1 MVMGE
6 LSLDTQLLVIGSGP
20 GGYAAAFRAAD
31 LGLEVTMVDTDDRP
45 GGECLFRGCIP
56 SKTLLYLAELIHDA
70 KRAAPMGLT
79 FGEPKIDL
87 DAMRQWKEKV
97 MDRLADG
104 LVTLSQKRGVERIRG
119 KAVFEGA
126 NSVILRDSDV
136 RHIRFRHAIVATG
149 SSPIVFP
156 GTAFNKG
163 GRIINSAGALELNDI
178 PETLLVIGGGY
189 VGLELGS
196 VYASLGSRVTLVE
209 QSDRLMTGV
218 DQDLVK
224 PLQNRLKTLFK
235 SIHLNVTIKSLT
247 EDDQK
252 VKVAFDGNHAPPDQS
267 FDRVLIAIGRKPNTL
282 DLGLENTGVKLA
294 DRDFIRVD
302 NRQCTHDPSIYAVGD
317 VVGGFMLA
325 HKAQYEGKIAAEV
338 IAGKPS
344 TFDARAIPA
353 VVFTDPQVAW
363 CGLTEESAKKENR
376 IVKIHRFPWKYSGR
390 AITMD
395 AAEGMTKMI
404 VDAESERILGL
415 GIVGRDTEGLIAE
428 GALAIEM
435 GALAQDIAL
444 TIHAHP
450 TLSETE
456 METAEIFLG
465 SATHIISP
473 NKK

>member
-6 LSLDTQLLVIGSGP
+6 LSLDTQLLVIGAGP
-20 GGYAAAFRAAD
+20 GGYAAAFRASD
-31 LGLEVTMVDTDDRP
+31 LGLEVTMVDIGDRP

-87 DAMRQWKEKV
+87 EAIRQWKQKV
-97 MDRLADG
+97 VDRLADG
-104 LVTLSQKRGVERIRG
+104 LVTLSQKRGIERIRG
-119 KAVFEGA
+119 KAVFEGS

-136 RHIRFRHAIVATG
+136 RRIRFRHAILATG
-149 SSPIVFP
+149 SSPIAFP
-156 GTAFNKG
+156 GTEFKKG
-163 GRIINSAGALELNDI
+163 GRIISSAGALELNDI

-196 VYASLGSRVTLVE
+196 VYASLGSRVTMVE

-224 PLQNRLKTLFK
+224 PLQNRLNTLFK
-235 SIHLNVTIKSLT
+235 AIHLDVTVKSIK
-247 EDDQK
+247 EDDK
-252 VKVAFDGNHAPPDQS
+252 RVEVAFDSKQAPPDQS
-267 FDRVLIAIGRKPNTL
+267 FDRVLIAIGRNPNAK
-282 DLGLENTGVKLA
+282 DLGLEKTGVKSD
-294 DRDFIRVD
+294 DRGFIRVD

-325 HKAQYEGKIAAEV
+325 HKAQHEGKVAAEV

-344 TFDARAIPA
+344 KFDARAIPA

-363 CGLTEESAKKENR
+363 CGMTEESAKKENKA
-376 IVKIHRFPWKYSGR
+376 VKIQRFPWKYSGR

-395 AAEGMTKMI
+395 ASEGLTKMI
-404 VDAESERILGL
+404 VDAETERVLGL

-428 GALAIEM
+428 GVLAIEM

-465 SATHIISP
+465 SATHIIST

>member
-6 LSLDTQLLVIGSGP
+6 LSLDTQLLVIGAGP
-20 GGYAAAFRAAD
+20 GGYAAAFRASD
-31 LGLEVTMVDTDDRP
+31 LGLEVTMVDIGDRP

-87 DAMRQWKEKV
+87 EAIRQWKQKV
-97 MDRLADG
+97 VDRLADG
-104 LVTLSQKRGVERIRG
+104 LVTLSQKRGIERIRG
-119 KAVFEGA
+119 KAVFEGS

-136 RHIRFRHAIVATG
+136 RRIRFRHAILATG
-149 SSPIVFP
+149 SSPIAFP
-156 GTAFNKG
+156 GTEFKKG
-163 GRIINSAGALELNDI
+163 GRIISSAGALELNDI

-224 PLQNRLKTLFK
+224 PLQNRLKTLFE
-235 SIHLNVTIKSLT
+235 SVQLNVTVKSIT
-247 EDDQK
+247 ENDKK
-252 VKVAFDGNHAPPDQS
+252 VEVVFDGRQAPSNQS
-267 FDRVLIAIGRKPNTL
+267 FDRVLIAIGRNPNTK
-282 DLGLENTGVKLA
+282 DLGLEKTGVKLD
-294 DRDFIRVD
+294 DRGFIRVD

-325 HKAQYEGKIAAEV
+325 HKAQHEGKVAAEV
-338 IAGKPS
+338 IVGKPS

-363 CGLTEESAKKENR
+363 CGMTEESAKKENKA
-376 IVKIHRFPWKYSGR
+376 VKIQRFPWKYSGR

-395 AAEGMTKMI
+395 ASEGLTKMI
-404 VDAESERILGL
+404 VDAETERVLGL

-428 GALAIEM
+428 GVLAIEM

-465 SATHIISP
+465 SATHIIST

>member
-20 GGYAAAFRAAD
+20 GGYAAAFRGAD
-31 LGLEVTMVDTDDRP
+31 LGLEVTMVDTGDRP

-87 DAMRQWKEKV
+87 NAMRQWKQKV

-104 LVTLSQKRGVERIRG
+104 LVMLSQKRGVERIRG
-119 KAVFEGA
+119 KAVFE
-126 NSVILRDSDV
+126 NSNTVILRDSDV
-136 RHIRFRHAIVATG
+136 RRIRFRHAIVATG

-156 GTAFNKG
+156 GTEFNKG
-163 GRIINSAGALELNDI
+163 GRIISSAGALELNDI

-209 QSDRLMTGV
+209 QGDRLMTGV

-224 PLQNRLKTLFK
+224 PLQNRLNTLFK
-235 SIHLNVTIKSLT
+235 SIHLNVTVKSLI
-247 EDDQK
+247 EDDEK
-252 VKVAFDGNHAPPDQS
+252 VTVVFDDKHAFPDQT
-267 FDRVLIAIGRKPNTL
+267 FDRVLIAIGRKPNTT
-282 DLGLENTGVKLA
+282 DLGLKNTGVKLD

-302 NRQCTHDPSIYAVGD
+302 NRQCTHDPSIFAVGD

-325 HKAQYEGKIAAEV
+325 HKAQYEGKVAAEV
-338 IAGKPS
+338 ISGKPS
-344 TFDARAIPA
+344 TFNARAIPA

-363 CGLTEESAKKENR
+363 CGVTEESAKNENR
-376 IVKIHRFPWKYSGR
+376 PVKIQRFPWKYSGR

-395 AAEGMTKMI
+395 APEGLTKMI
-404 VDAESERILGL
+404 VDANTERILGL

-428 GALAIEM
+428 GVLAIEM

-465 SATHIISP
+465 SATHIISA

>member
-6 LSLDTQLLVIGSGP
+6 LSLDTQLLVIGAGP

-87 DAMRQWKEKV
+87 EAIRQWKQKV

-119 KAVFEGA
+119 KAVFEGTNA
-126 NSVILRDSDV
+126 VILRDSDV
-136 RHIRFRHAIVATG
+136 RRIRFQHAIVATG
-149 SSPIVFP
+149 SSPIALP
-156 GTAFNKG
+156 GTEFNKG
-163 GRIINSAGALELNDI
+163 GRIISSAGALELTDI

-196 VYASLGSRVTLVE
+196 VYASIGSRVTLVE
-209 QSDRLMTGV
+209 QGDRLMTGV

-224 PLQNRLKTLFK
+224 PLHNRLKTLFE
-235 SIHLNVTIKSLT
+235 SIHLNVTVKSLT
-247 EDDQK
+247 EDDNK
-252 VKVAFDGNHAPPDQS
+252 VTVVFDDKQAHPDQS
-267 FDRVLIAIGRKPNTL
+267 FDRVLIAIGRNPNTQ
-282 DLGLENTGVKLA
+282 DLGLEKTGVKL
-294 DRDFIRVD
+294 DNHGFIRVD

-325 HKAQYEGKIAAEV
+325 HKAQHEGKVAAEV
-338 IAGKPS
+338 ISGKPT
-344 TFDARAIPA
+344 TFDVRAIPA

-363 CGLTEESAKKENR
+363 CGLTEESAKKENKA
-376 IVKIHRFPWKYSGR
+376 VKIQRFPWKYSGR
-390 AITMD
+390 AITMN
-395 AAEGMTKMI
+395 ASEGLTKMI
-404 VDAESERILGL
+404 VDTETERVLGL

-428 GALAIEM
+428 GVLAIEM

-444 TIHAHP
+444 TMHAHP

-465 SATHIISP
+465 SATHMIST

>member
-6 LSLDTQLLVIGSGP
+6 LSLDTQLLVIGAGP

-31 LGLEVTMVDTDDRP
+31 LGIEVTMLDTDERP

-70 KRAAPMGLT
+70 KRAASMGVN
-79 FGEPKIDL
+79 FGEPTIDL
-87 DAMRQWKEKV
+87 EAIRSWKQNV

-104 LVTLSQKRGVERIRG
+104 LVTLSQKRSVERIKG
-119 KAVFEGA
+119 KAAFESS
-126 NSVILRDSDV
+126 NTVIVRDSDV
-136 RHIRFRHAIVATG
+136 RRIRFRHAIIATG
-149 SSPIVFP
+149 STPVALP
-156 GTAFNKG
+156 GTVFNEG

-178 PETLLVIGGGY
+178 PESLLVIGGGY

-196 VYASLGSRVTLVE
+196 VYASFGSHVTLVE
-209 QSDRLMTGV
+209 KSDRLMNGV
-218 DQDLVK
+218 DPDLVK
-224 PLQNRLKTLFK
+224 PLHNRLKKLFK
-235 SIHLNVTIKSLT
+235 SIHLNAGIKSLS
-247 EDDQK
+247 EGDKKVNVLFESDQS
-252 VKVAFDGNHAPPDQS
+252 PPDQS
-267 FDRVLIAIGRKPNTL
+267 FDRVLVAIGRKPNTK
-282 DLGLENTGVKLA
+282 DMGLENTGVKL
-294 DRDFIRVD
+294 DERGFIRVD
-302 NRQCTHDPSIYAVGD
+302 NRQCTDDPSIFAVGD
-317 VVGGFMLA
+317 VIGGLMLA

-344 TFDARAIPA
+344 MFDARAIPA

-363 CGLTEESAKKENR
+363 CGLTEELAKKESMA
-376 IVKIHRFPWKYSGR
+376 VKIHRFPWKYSGR

-395 AAEGMTKMI
+395 ASEGLTKMI
-404 VDAESERILGL
+404 VDAETDRILGL

-435 GALAQDIAL
+435 GALAKDIAL

-465 SATHIISP
+465 SATHIIAG